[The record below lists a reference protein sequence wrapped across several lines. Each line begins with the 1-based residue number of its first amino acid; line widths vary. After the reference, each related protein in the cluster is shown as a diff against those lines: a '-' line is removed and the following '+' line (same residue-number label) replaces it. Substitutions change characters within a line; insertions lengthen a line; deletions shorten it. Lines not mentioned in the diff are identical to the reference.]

1 MATYAMS
8 TTEQTLAFAVE
19 AIRRA
24 DMAKGK
30 AALARVL
37 QKEPDNV
44 VAWLWMSD
52 CLEQP
57 EAKQECLRRVSALNP
72 FK

>member
-1 MATYAMS
+1 MS

-19 AIRRA
+19 AIKRSE
-24 DMAKGK
+24 MAKGK

-37 QKEPDNV
+37 QQEPDNV
-44 VAWLWMSD
+44 VAWLWLSD

-57 EAKQECLRRVSALNP
+57 EARRECLRRVSALNP